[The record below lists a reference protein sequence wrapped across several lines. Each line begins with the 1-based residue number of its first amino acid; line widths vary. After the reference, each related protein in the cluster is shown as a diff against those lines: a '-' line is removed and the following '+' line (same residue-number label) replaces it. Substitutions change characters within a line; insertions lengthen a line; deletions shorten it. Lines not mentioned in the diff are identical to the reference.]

1 MNLDTVSDKNLQ
13 ELERL
18 SRELLLLMRKANLK
32 DDLLVEA
39 LYRLERQA
47 GDLRRERFD
56 AANQEYSGY

>member
-47 GDLRRERFD
+47 GDTRRERFD
-56 AANQEYSGY
+56 SANQEYSGY